1 MPETTTPG
9 PTLSLAELNNGSPFL
24 TAAGLQVTEA
34 TGRLVVGTIE
44 LGPEHHTPWR
54 VVHGGVYTTAVESAA
69 SIGASAAVA
78 DRGQFAVGVHNSTDF
93 VRSTTGGTA
102 TVRAVPVQQ
111 GRTQQLWDVTITDAN
126 GSLLARGSLRLH
138 NLDLRR

>member
-44 LGPEHHTPWR
+44 LGPEHHTPWG

-69 SIGASAAVA
+69 SIGASAAVSWGEA
-78 DRGQFAVGVHNSTDF
+78 SQIATGTTHWKRVSHNMA
-93 VRSTTGGTA
+93 GTA
-102 TVRAVPVQQ
+102 VPAVPEP
-111 GRTQQLWDVTITDAN
+111 GAWALMAA
-126 GSLLARGSLRLH
+126 GLLGVGAAVRRRPARA
-138 NLDLRR
+138 

>member
-1 MPETTTPG
+1 MSTTEIATPTMDLA
-9 PTLSLAELNNGSPFL
+9 TLNDGGPFL
-24 TAAGLQVTEA
+24 TAAGLRLTEVS
-34 TGRLVVGTIE
+34 GDLVVGTIE
-44 LGPEHHTPWR
+44 LGPEHHTPWG